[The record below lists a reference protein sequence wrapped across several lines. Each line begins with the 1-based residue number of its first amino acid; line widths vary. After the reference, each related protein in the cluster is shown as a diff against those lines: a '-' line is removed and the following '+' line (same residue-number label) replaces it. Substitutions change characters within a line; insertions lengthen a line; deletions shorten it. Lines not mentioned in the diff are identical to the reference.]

1 MSDASRGLGV
11 VGPAAGFASS
21 PTSVRLPPEVDR
33 PRTLSLVDPRTR
45 RLVTLGVLV
54 LSIAL
59 VLVAAVRNR

>member
-1 MSDASRGLGV
+1 
-11 VGPAAGFASS
+11 
-21 PTSVRLPPEVDR
+21 
-33 PRTLSLVDPRTR
+33 VDPRTR